1 MISSAARAKLL
12 VVAVFVIGGLTGAL
26 IENAYET
33 RWSTDRDSKR
43 SQREVNQ
50 IYDFLELTPEQRHQ
64 FQSIVAAS
72 RPDFEK
78 LFEEN
83 RKLLAPNQKKLAEL
97 QDDTRNKI
105 RAILTEE
112 QVKKYNE
119 YNEKRRQPPRRPP
132 MPRQP

>member
-1 MISSAARAKLL
+1 VISSAARAKLL
-12 VVAVFVIGGLTGAL
+12 VLVVFVIGGLTGAL
-26 IENAYET
+26 IDNVYET
-33 RWSTDRDSKR
+33 RWSSDRDSKR

-50 IYDFLELTPEQRHQ
+50 VYDLLGLTPEQRQQ

-83 RKLLAPNQKKLAEL
+83 RKLLAPNQLKLAEL
-97 QDDTRNKI
+97 QEQTRNKV

-112 QVKKYNE
+112 QAKKYNE
-119 YNEKRRQPPRRPP
+119 YNERRRQPPRRPP
-132 MPRQP
+132 MPRQD

>member
-1 MISSAARAKLL
+1 VISSAARAKLL